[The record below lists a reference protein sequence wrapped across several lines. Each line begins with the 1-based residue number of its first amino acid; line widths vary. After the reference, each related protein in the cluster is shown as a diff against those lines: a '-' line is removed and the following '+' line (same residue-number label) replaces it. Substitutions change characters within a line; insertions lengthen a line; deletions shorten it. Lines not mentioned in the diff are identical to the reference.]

1 MSATA
6 RAAGNPAEGRPGRGT
21 PPPLVKDPVPL
32 AVRGPRPPH
41 HSRARGGARD
51 GAAASLRTGP
61 PAHATGGTPG
71 RPSTAEQPT
80 TGERPAPEVRTARAA
95 APAPARPA
103 RAHTAPVR
111 TGSLRSRTAARPT
124 PTAAPA
130 PRTATGSPASRLRSA
145 VGAHRAPLV
154 LLVVTMLVATTLGL
168 LFLNPAIAVNS
179 LKATQLAAANED
191 RAQEVQRLE
200 RQVIAGD
207 TPVELAEAARAAG
220 MVPAG
225 AAGYL
230 VVGEDG
236 TVTLRGEPVPAE
248 APEPEE
254 EPELPAEPVTGGED

>member
-1 MSATA
+1 MLL
-6 RAAGNPAEGRPGRGT
+6 RR
-21 PPPLVKDPVPL
+21 
-32 AVRGPRPPH
+32 VR
-41 HSRARGGARD
+41 
-51 GAAASLRTGP
+51 RTGSVQGP
-61 PAHATGGTPG
+61 PAQAAG
-71 RPSTAEQPT
+71 STA
-80 TGERPAPEVRTARAA
+80 RPA
-95 APAPARPA
+95 APAPARPV

-111 TGSLRSRTAARPT
+111 GALRPRPGARPT
-124 PTAAPA
+124 PAAAPA
-130 PRTATGSPASRLRSA
+130 PRPAADGSPAARVRSV
-145 VGAHRAPLV
+145 VGAPRARLV
-154 LLVVTMLVATTLGL
+154 LLVVTLLVATTLGL
-168 LFLNPAIAVNS
+168 LFLNTAIAVNS

-191 RAQEVQRLE
+191 RAQAVQRLE

-236 TVTLRGEPVPAE
+236 SVTLRGEPVPAE

>member
-6 RAAGNPAEGRPGRGT
+6 RAAGSPSGDLPGRRT
-21 PPPLVKDPVPL
+21 PPPLRKDPVPL
-32 AVRGPRPPH
+32 PLAEARRGPVAGPTPG
-41 HSRARGGARD
+41 SRRVG
-51 GAAASLRTGP
+51 RTGSLQGL
-61 PAHATGGTPG
+61 PA
-71 RPSTAEQPT
+71 
-80 TGERPAPEVRTARAA
+80 TGERPGAGTE
-95 APAPARPA
+95 APARPV

-111 TGSLRSRTAARPT
+111 AGTLRARTGTRPT
-124 PTAAPA
+124 PAPA
-130 PRTATGSPASRLRSA
+130 PVPRPVADGSPAARVRSA
-145 VGAHRAPLV
+145 VGAPRARLV
-154 LLVVTMLVATTLGL
+154 LLVVTLLVATTLGL
-168 LFLNPAIAVNS
+168 LFLNTAIAVNS

-200 RQVIAGD
+200 RRVIAGD

-225 AAGYL
+225 PAGYL